1 MSKLGEAEDQIF
13 KKRQET
19 ELSFRARDKARKRRM
34 ERGQFNQNRPNWNL
48 TNNTQFAPTVS
59 FLIIFNIPR
68 FQIFIYYLF
77 YFNSHW
83 VEWVQ
88 HL

>member
-1 MSKLGEAEDQIF
+1 MIMSKLGEAEDQIF

-59 FLIIFNIPR
+59 FLIIFNILR
-68 FQIFIYYLF
+68 F
-77 YFNSHW
+77 
-83 VEWVQ
+83 
-88 HL
+88 